1 MRWVTFYHDVMHGKV
16 VVDYKEHKDKAAA
29 TKYFQQNYAKYF
41 QLAQK
46 IKCELP
52 MCYGFAFRAYYGC
65 SIRTFK
71 SKWGEYEIIEE

>member
-52 MCYGFAFRAYYGC
+52 M
-65 SIRTFK
+65 
-71 SKWGEYEIIEE
+71 